1 MIRFNTGN
9 TGSFLKQ
16 SSLEKAVARGT
27 EELESLLSRSGP
39 GADMLGW
46 LDLHEISQRDLS
58 LITNT
63 AKRIQ
68 DESDLLVVV
77 GIGGSYLGGR
87 ALIEALPDE
96 AAFPVL
102 FAGNN
107 LSPDH
112 HARLLDSLEGKRFS
126 VCVISKSGTTT
137 ESAIAFRILESELLK
152 RRGKMD
158 ARRLIIAV
166 TDPDGGALR
175 QLAEKEGYIT
185 FPIPPNVGG
194 RFSVLS
200 SAGLFPSA
208 VAGIPAERLLKGA
221 GEAMDR
227 YTKTSG
233 GNDAVEYAARRLL
246 FFEGGYSTEILSAF
260 HPELGMLCEW
270 WKQLAGESEGKKHKG
285 LFPAS
290 AIMTTDL
297 HSLGQYLQEGPR
309 NIIETFLIASA
320 PRREIEVPSR
330 ADDLDGLNYLA
341 GRAMSDIS
349 RMAYEGTQ
357 QAHQAGGLPVL
368 SIELPMI
375 TPESL
380 GALIVFFEISI
391 AVSGRLLGVNP
402 FDQPGVDE
410 YKRRMFRLLGKP
422 GIEQ

>member
-1 MIRFNTGN
+1 MIRFDTGN
-9 TGSFLKQ
+9 TGSFLEQ
-16 SSLEKAVARGT
+16 SSLEATMARGL
-27 EELESLLSRSGP
+27 EELQSLLSRSGP

-46 LDLHEISQRDLS
+46 LDLPGITQNDLN

-68 DESDLLVVV
+68 DESDLLVVI

-96 AAFPVL
+96 ATFPVL
-102 FAGNN
+102 FAGND
-107 LSPDH
+107 LSAEH

-137 ESAIAFRILESELLK
+137 EPAIAFRLLESELLK
-152 RRGKMD
+152 RLGKMS
-158 ARRLIIAV
+158 AKRLIVTV
-166 TDPDGGALR
+166 TDPAGGALR
-175 QLAEKEGYIT
+175 QLAETEGYDT
-185 FPIPPNVGG
+185 FPIPPDVGG

-200 SAGLFPSA
+200 SVGLLPCA
-208 VAGIPAERLLKGA
+208 AAGIPPERLLDGA
-221 GEAMDR
+221 REAMDL
-227 YTKTSG
+227 YTKTSED
-233 GNDAVEYAARRLL
+233 NDAVGYAARRLL
-246 FFEGGYSTEILSAF
+246 FFEGSYSTEILSTF

-309 NIIETFLIASA
+309 NIIETFLIARA
-320 PRREIEVPSR
+320 PRREIEVPPR

-341 GRAMSDIS
+341 GRAMSDIN
-349 RMAYEGTQ
+349 RMAYEGTRE
-357 QAHQAGGLPVL
+357 AHQAGGLPVL

-380 GALIVFFEISI
+380 GALIIFFEISI

-422 GIEQ
+422 GIV